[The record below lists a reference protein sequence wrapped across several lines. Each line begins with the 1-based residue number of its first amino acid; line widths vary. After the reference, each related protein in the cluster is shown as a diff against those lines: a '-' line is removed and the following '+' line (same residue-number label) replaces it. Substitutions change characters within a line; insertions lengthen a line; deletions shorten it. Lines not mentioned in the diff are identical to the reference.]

1 MNKLFITF
9 LFIASAALTRAQSIQ
24 SRQYPQNFFK
34 YPIDLPPSTAGSF
47 GELRPNHFHSGLDF
61 KTNQRTGYPVHAT
74 AMGYISRLRVQFGGF
89 GNAVYITH
97 PNGFTSVYG
106 HLQSFNPQIAKAI
119 RDEQYAQQR
128 YDVDFQVPPL
138 LMPVNELQVIGIS
151 GNTGAS
157 AGPHLHFE
165 LRDAVTEQT
174 INPQLFGLTIPDKI
188 APAITAAA
196 VYNLGDKPF
205 SENTPH
211 RFFAV
216 TGSGPNHRLTKPQV
230 IEVSGNTGFG
240 ISATDVNSASPNKN
254 GVYSIELKVDGK
266 TVYTFAVERFG
277 FDQTRAINGYID
289 YPTYLMQGRY
299 IQKCFIPPGSS
310 ITLYPQ
316 SANGGIVT
324 FNDAALHNVE
334 YVVKDLAGNTSSL
347 KLQVRSVIKPSA
359 ADAPLKGT
367 LFKHDKKNEYA
378 TDKVKVTVTPGNLY
392 DDVDFVYSLL
402 PKRPGAFSAT
412 HRIHNRLTPIH
423 DSFELWIKPEVEL
436 GTLAAKAVIANTAG
450 YCDTSRVD
458 GGFVKATPRAFGD
471 YYVTVDTVAPY
482 ATPINIQNGSNL
494 SAAKKIS
501 LKIGDNL
508 SGIKSYKGYIDGKWV
523 LMEWDYK
530 TRVLNY
536 TFDNSVA
543 QGKHLFELTL
553 SDYKNNIKQF
563 KAEFYR

>member
-1 MNKLFITF
+1 MNKLFITLF
-9 LFIASAALTRAQSIQ
+9 LLASAAFTQAQTIQ

-47 GELRPNHFHSGLDF
+47 GELRSNHFHSGLDF

-74 AMGYISRLRVQFGGF
+74 AMGYVSRLRVQFGGF

-106 HLQSFNPQIAKAI
+106 HLQSFSPQLAKAI
-119 RDEQYAQQR
+119 HDQQIAQQK
-128 YDVDFQVPPL
+128 YDVDFQIPPL

-157 AGPHLHFE
+157 EGPHLHFE
-165 LRDAVTEQT
+165 LRDAVNEQT
-174 INPQLFGLTIPDKI
+174 INPQLFGLTIPDRV
-188 APAITAAA
+188 APAITNAA
-196 VYNLGDKPF
+196 VYDLGDKPF

-216 TGSGPNHRLTKPQV
+216 TGSGANHRLAKPQV
-230 IEVSGNTGFG
+230 IEVNGNTGFG
-240 ISATDVNSASPNKN
+240 ISTTDVNSASPNKN

-266 TVYTFAVERFG
+266 TVYTFAVERFA
-277 FDQTRAINGYID
+277 FDQTRAINGYLD
-289 YPTYLMQGRY
+289 YPTLLLQGRR
-299 IQKCFIPPGSS
+299 IQKCFVPPGSN

-316 SANGGIVT
+316 SDNGGIVA
-324 FNDAALHNVE
+324 FNDAALHDVE
-334 YVVKDLAGNTSSL
+334 YVVKDVAGNASSL
-347 KLQVRSVIKPSA
+347 KLKVRSVIKPSA
-359 ADAPLKGT
+359 DAPLKGT
-367 LFKHDKKNEYA
+367 LLKHDKRSEYT
-378 TDKVKVTVTPGNLY
+378 TDRVKVIVNPGNLY
-392 DDVDFVYSLL
+392 DDVDFIYSLL
-402 PKRPGAFSAT
+402 PKKPGAYSVT

-423 DSFELWIKPEVEL
+423 ENFELWIKPDVDL
-436 GTLAAKAVIANTAG
+436 GDLAPKAVIVNTAG
-450 YCDTSRVD
+450 YCDSSKVE

-508 SGIKSYKGYIDGKWV
+508 SGIKSYKGFIDGKWV

-530 TRVLNY
+530 TRVLSY
-536 TFDNSVA
+536 TFDDSVA
-543 QGKHLFELTL
+543 VGKHLFELTI

-563 KAEFYR
+563 KAEFNR

>member
-1 MNKLFITF
+1 MNKLLTLLF
-9 LFIASAALTRAQSIQ
+9 LSCAFFANAQIIQ

-47 GELRPNHFHSGLDF
+47 GELRSNHFHSGLDF

-74 AMGYISRLRVQFGGF
+74 AMGYVSRLRVQFGGF

-106 HLQSFNPQIAKAI
+106 HLQSFSPQLAKAI
-119 RDEQYAQQR
+119 HDQQIAQQR
-128 YDVDFQVPPL
+128 YDVDFQIPPL

-157 AGPHLHFE
+157 EGPHLHFE
-165 LRDAVTEQT
+165 LRDAVNEQT
-174 INPQLFGLTIPDKI
+174 INPQLFGLTIPDRV
-188 APAITAAA
+188 APAITTVA
-196 VYNLGDKPF
+196 VYDLGDKPF

-211 RFFAV
+211 RFFTV
-216 TGSGPNHRLTKPQV
+216 TGSGSNHRLTKPQV
-230 IEVSGNTGFG
+230 IEVNGNTGFG
-240 ISATDVNSASPNKN
+240 ISTTDVNSASPNKN

-266 TVYTFAVERFG
+266 TVYTFAVERFA
-277 FDQTRAINGYID
+277 FDQTRAINGYLD
-289 YPTYLMQGRY
+289 YPTLLLQGKR
-299 IQKCFIPPGSS
+299 IQKCFVPPGSN

-316 SANGGIVT
+316 SDNGGVVT
-324 FNDAALHNVE
+324 FNDAALHEVE
-334 YVVKDLAGNTSSL
+334 YVVKDVAGNTSSL
-347 KLQVRSVIKPSA
+347 RLKVRSVIKPSA
-359 ADAPLKGT
+359 DVPLKGT
-367 LFKHDKKNEYA
+367 LFKHDKKSEYA
-378 TDKVKVTVTPGNLY
+378 TDKVKVIVNPGNLY
-392 DDVDFVYSLL
+392 DDVDFTYSMLS
-402 PKRPGAFSAT
+402 KKPGAYSAT

-423 DSFELWIKPEVEL
+423 ENFELWIKPDVDL
-436 GTLAAKAVIANTAG
+436 GDLAAKAVIVNTAG
-450 YCDTSRVD
+450 YCDSSKIES
-458 GGFVKATPRAFGD
+458 GFVKATPRAFGD

-494 SAAKKIS
+494 STAKKIS

-508 SGIKSYKGYIDGKWV
+508 SGIKSYKGFIDGKWV

-530 TRVLNY
+530 TRVLSH
-536 TFDNSVA
+536 TFDDSVA
-543 QGKHLFELTL
+543 AGKHLFELTI